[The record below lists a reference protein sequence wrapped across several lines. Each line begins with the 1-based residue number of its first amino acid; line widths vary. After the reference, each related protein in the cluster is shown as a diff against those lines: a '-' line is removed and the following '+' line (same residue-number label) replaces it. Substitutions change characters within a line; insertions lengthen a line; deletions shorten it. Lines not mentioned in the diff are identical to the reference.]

1 MKKVFSVILAAM
13 MLLSL
18 VACGGGSGEDVTGKY
33 VCVSATYS
41 DGFGEPAGEWVELA
55 KDGKG
60 TYYGGGGTEFDL
72 EWKLSGDTF
81 TGKVIFMGMENAME
95 GTLKDGVLDV
105 KYGDVNM
112 RFEKQG
118 GTTGTANTAELT
130 AYQEYWNGG
139 WYGWMMCY
147 NGVGESAEWN
157 NRSWDCLAKIEVDE
171 NNEGGLIIWDE
182 ASSMDNPMIGVT
194 FTVSEGSNEYGQLD
208 SESGYFWDCDI
219 GAGDLVIEAENTY
232 FEHMVIIEGTYT
244 DPIDASSYFDYT
256 IMIKPWGMDW
266 ADVEE
271 EHPNSLP
278 DSYHDWYL
286 PAIQYGEEMPDVIG
300 GE

>member
-1 MKKVFSVILAAM
+1 
-13 MLLSL
+13 
-18 VACGGGSGEDVTGKY
+18 
-33 VCVSATYS
+33 
-41 DGFGEPAGEWVELA
+41 
-55 KDGKG
+55 
-60 TYYGGGGTEFDL
+60 
-72 EWKLSGDTF
+72 
-81 TGKVIFMGMENAME
+81 MGMENAME

-118 GTTGTANTAELT
+118 GTTVTANTAELT

-171 NNEGGLIIWDE
+171 NDEGGLIIWDE
-182 ASSMDNPMIGVT
+182 ASSMDNPMLGVT
-194 FTVSEGSNEYGQLD
+194 FTVSEGSSEYGQLD

-219 GAGDLVIEAENTY
+219 GAGDLVIEAESTY